1 MKRTFLPFFI
11 LLLLSMNLMA
21 QDSREISPELRGFTQ
36 SNPTEAMWDV
46 VFDVNIQAATGG
58 ALGHAGVVWIPTLQQ
73 FWVSRWASGSIIVF
87 NAAGTAVDSFVTSGF
102 TGTRGLTWDG
112 EFVYAVANT
121 AAIRKIDPA
130 TRATVATITTPSTV
144 TGRFVSFD
152 PTADGGNGGFWMGN
166 WNAGNLNYYL
176 VSRTGALLT
185 QINNTAITG
194 TYGLTW
200 DGRSPGG
207 PYLWVW
213 SQGAGANTPQN
224 IIQISIATGQPTGVQ
239 HDVLTDVGLG
249 NAGAIGG
256 GLFLST
262 DFVAG
267 KLVLGG
273 VLQGVPDRLFAY
285 ELLTLDAGVLQPF
298 NLTAPAAGTVVTSV
312 PNSTTPVTITWD
324 TSRAGASYKWIFG
337 SPTVPPRL
345 LTFPAGS
352 NSLTLTLGQIDQ
364 LLAENGVPPGGSVV
378 GQWDVWAFRGNLPD
392 NDSLKA
398 ANGPRAITLQ
408 RALPALTPFALS
420 NPANNSTVVTSV
432 FNGTPVNINWRKSGD
447 GVTYKW
453 KFGTGLKGVNAVVLT
468 LPANGGGYDTALTV
482 INNQLD
488 AVLGTLGVNPG
499 DSISGQWAVW
509 AYNGL
514 DSLRSTDVFNITFK
528 RQGKGDV
535 LIAYDSSSVAC
546 RASKDSVSA
555 WLSGRGISFD
565 LFNRGTNTSTNAIS
579 FRGYKK
585 VLFIGEGTSSMSI
598 RQKDSL
604 KAYLSNPPQGQRSRA
619 AIFSEDIGYNY
630 GRSASTYYD
639 LDFVNNWLGWNFVLD
654 RPASGANQGLVGSH
668 INFNIPDS
676 TVGSWPDVISRFD
689 PNTTHDLYKFRGDG
703 ATNAI
708 GKVGATYTI
717 VTFGVD
723 LESLRPAI
731 DGPGGSP
738 IGRFLDGA
746 FQYLDTDGT
755 IPVELTS
762 FKGSVTDGVVRLEWT
777 TATEVNN
784 AGFEIERKSQN
795 GTFQNIGFKPGYGT
809 TSEPKVY
816 SFADNS
822 VPAGTYIYRLKQ
834 VDHDGTFSYSPEVEV
849 DVTAPAEFSLSQN
862 YPNPFNPSTTIKF
875 GLRVESRVSLK
886 IFNTLGQEVML
897 LISENREAGVH
908 SLSFDAS
915 KLSSGVYFYKI
926 EANGVD
932 GSTFAETKK
941 MILTK

>member
-1 MKRTFLPFFI
+1 MKRMLLLLFI
-11 LLLLSMNLMA
+11 LLLSVPLLRA
-21 QDSREISPELRGFTQ
+21 QDADVSGVFTPP
-36 SNPTEAMWDV
+36 SGAPPIEALWDTLANY
-46 VFDVNIQAATGG
+46 DVDARIAVAQGY
-58 ALGHAGVVWIPTLQQ
+58 GVVWTGSFYLISQFNAPTMHKLDGQGNYLGPVTITGTPLTSTQ
-73 FWVSRWASGSIIVF
+73 GFRDMEFHNGFLYGSPNNNVIHKVDVATMTHVSTLTLPTGTVVRGLAYDPVRDGFWASTF
-87 NAAGTAVDSFVTSGF
+87 
-102 TGTRGLTWDG
+102 
-112 EFVYAVANT
+112 
-121 AAIRKIDPA
+121 
-130 TRATVATITTPSTV
+130 
-144 TGRFVSFD
+144 
-152 PTADGGNGGFWMGN
+152 GGNISCYS
-166 WNAGNLNYYL
+166 AT
-176 VSRTGALLT
+176 TGALIPGAVLTNSDAGKHGLAYDNRNPNGPLLWVAYEATSPT
-185 QINNTAITG
+185 QIGFRNYNLTTLTLGESYLVTIPNTTG
-194 TYGLTW
+194 APNLAA
-200 DGRSPGG
+200 GG
-207 PYLWVW
+207 MDIVDDLY
-213 SQGAGANTPQN
+213 
-224 IIQISIATGQPTGVQ
+224 
-239 HDVLTDVGLG
+239 
-249 NAGAIGG
+249 
-256 GLFLST
+256 
-262 DFVAG
+262 AG
-267 KLVLGG
+267 KLTMLH
-273 VLQGVPDRLFAY
+273 LTQGTPDRLTVF
-285 ELLTLDAGVLQPF
+285 ELQNLDAGVLQPF

-535 LIAYDSSSVAC
+535 LIAYDSASVAC

-555 WLSGRGISFD
+555 WLNGRGISFD

-654 RPASGANQGLVGSH
+654 RPSTGAAQGLVGSH

-703 ATNAI
+703 ATNAV

-762 FKGSVTDGVVRLEWT
+762 FKGSVDAGVVRLEWT

-784 AGFEIERKSQN
+784 SGFEIERKNQN
-795 GTFQNIGFKPGYGT
+795 GTFMNIGFKPGFGT
-809 TSEPKVY
+809 TSEPKAY
-816 SFADNS
+816 SFTDNS
-822 VPAGTYIYRLKQ
+822 VTAGTYTYRLKQ

-897 LISENREAGVH
+897 LINENREAGVH